1 MKIIIGI
8 KFNSASN
15 GFILSLLVALFFSFS
30 SYGQSSI
37 TTRDTL
43 GLDSL
48 VQVFYQ
54 TGKLFYQISY
64 INGVQNGWYEQY
76 HRNGAI
82 SHKEYRINGKTV
94 DGTYVYLNSDGTIYQ
109 IGNFKNGKQVGKW
122 RTYTSSGQVFK
133 IYCYSRKGEF
143 KFLKVWREKKKRF
156 VRTHLY

>member
-1 MKIIIGI
+1 MKIIKDI

-15 GFILSLLVALFFSFS
+15 GFILSLLTSLFFSFS
-30 SYGQSSI
+30 SYGQSFI

-54 TGKLFYQISY
+54 TGTLFYQVSY
-64 INGVQNGWYEQY
+64 KNGVQNGWYEQY

-94 DGTYVYLNSDGTIYQ
+94 DGTYVYLYSDGTIYQ
-109 IGNFKNGKQVGKW
+109 IGNFKNGNQVGKW
-122 RTYTSSGQVFK
+122 YTYTSSGQIFK

-143 KFLKVWREKKKRF
+143 KFLKVLDEKKEQF
-156 VRTHLY
+156 VRSNLY